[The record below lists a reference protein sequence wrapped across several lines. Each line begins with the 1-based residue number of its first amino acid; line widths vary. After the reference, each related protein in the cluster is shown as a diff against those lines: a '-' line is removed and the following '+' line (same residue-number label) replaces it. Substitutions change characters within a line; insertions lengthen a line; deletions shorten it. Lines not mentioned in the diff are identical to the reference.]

1 MTITMSAF
9 SIAWPEVFLLMA
21 LCIILLLD
29 LWVSKES
36 PLVTYLAT
44 QGALWTTVLLVYGS
58 TFSRDG
64 KVTGL
69 GGMYV
74 VDEVGGVL
82 KISILLVSSLS
93 FAYARK
99 YLREQNMWRGEF
111 FVLGLAGILGM
122 LIMVSGYNL
131 LVLYLGL
138 ELLALSMYALVAMQ
152 RHNARAT
159 EAAMKYFVLGAIAS
173 GLLLYGMSMLYGM
186 SGTLNVVTLSAYFQA
201 QAGLQTNILF
211 LFSLT
216 FIVAGIAFKFGA
228 VPFHMWVPDVYQGAP
243 TAVTLFLGSAPKI
256 AGLALLI
263 RLLAEGLDAG
273 QGSWAQ
279 MLMALGLLSV
289 VLGNLIAIAQTSLK
303 RMFAYSTIAH
313 MGFVL
318 LGVLT
323 GTVEGYSSAIFYVII
338 YVLMSAGGFAILILL
353 GNSGND
359 PDALDCLRGL
369 NERSPWYAFIMLLL
383 LFSMAGIPPTAGFY
397 AKLAIIKVVM
407 GQGYL
412 LVALTMVVMSVIGA
426 FYYLRA
432 IKLMYFDEPEDKTP
446 ISAELDFRVIFSA
459 NGLAML
465 LLGLFPG
472 VLMGICAAAVTA
484 SRL

>member
-1 MTITMSAF
+1 MITMSAF
-9 SIAWPEVFLLMA
+9 SIAWPEVFLLVA
-21 LCIILLLD
+21 LCLILLLD
-29 LWVSKES
+29 LWVAKES
-36 PLVTYLAT
+36 PILTYLAT
-44 QGALWTTVLLVYGS
+44 QVALWTTVLMVYGN
-58 TFSRDG
+58 TFSRDT
-64 KVTGL
+64 KITGL

-99 YLREQNMWRGEF
+99 YLREQGMWRGEF
-111 FVLGLAGILGM
+111 FVLGLSGILGM

-138 ELLALSMYALVAMQ
+138 ELLALSMYALIAMQ
-152 RHNARAT
+152 RDNARAT

-186 SGTLNVVTLSAYFQA
+186 SGSLNLAALHGYLQS
-201 QAGLQTNILF
+201 QAGLHTNLLF

-216 FIVAGIAFKFGA
+216 FIVAGVAFKFGA

-273 QGSWAQ
+273 QSSWAQ
-279 MLMALGLLSV
+279 MLMVLGVLSV
-289 VLGNLIAIAQTSLK
+289 ILGNLIAIAQTSLK

-313 MGFVL
+313 MGFIL
-318 LGVLT
+318 LGVLS
-323 GTVEGYSSAIFYVII
+323 GSNEGYSSAIFYAII
-338 YVLMSAGGFAILILL
+338 YALMSAGGFAILILL
-353 GNSGND
+353 GNRSTD
-359 PDALDCLRGL
+359 PDALDSLRGL
-369 NERSPWYAFIMLLL
+369 NERHPWYAFIMLLL

-412 LVALTMVVMSVIGA
+412 LVALIMVLMSVIGA

-432 IKLMYFDEPEDKTP
+432 IKLMYFDEPLDATP
-446 ISAELDFRVIFSA
+446 ISAEIDFKVLFSV
-459 NGLAML
+459 NGLAMVI
-465 LLGLFPG
+465 LGVFPG
-472 VLMGICAAAVTA
+472 VLMGICAAAVA
-484 SRL
+484 VSEL

>member
-9 SIAWPEVFLLMA
+9 SIALPEVFLLVA

-29 LWVSKES
+29 LWVAKES

-44 QGALWTTVLLVYGS
+44 QVALWTTVLLVYGN

-64 KVTGL
+64 KITGL

-74 VDEVGGVL
+74 IDDVGGVL

-99 YLREQNMWRGEF
+99 YLRAQNMWRGEF
-111 FVLGLAGILGM
+111 FVLGLTGILGM
-122 LIMVSGYNL
+122 LIMVSGYHL

-186 SGTLNVVTLSAYFQA
+186 SGGLGLAALNDYLQT
-201 QAGLQTNILF
+201 QAGLHTNVLF

-263 RLLAEGLDAG
+263 RLLAEGLETG
-273 QGSWAQ
+273 HSSWAQ

-289 VLGNLIAIAQTSLK
+289 ILGNLIAIAQTSLK

-313 MGFVL
+313 MGFIL
-318 LGVLT
+318 LGVLA
-323 GTVEGYSSAIFYVII
+323 GTNDGYSSALFYVII
-338 YVLMSAGGFAILILL
+338 YALMSAGGFAILILL
-353 GNSGND
+353 GNQTHD
-359 PDALDCLRGL
+359 PDGLDSLRGL

-412 LVALTMVVMSVIGA
+412 FVALIMVLMSVVGA

-432 IKLMYFDEPEDKTP
+432 LKLMYFDEPEDKTP
-446 ISAELDFRVIFSA
+446 VTADVDFRIIFSM
-459 NGLAML
+459 NGLAMIV
-465 LLGLFPG
+465 LGVFP
-472 VLMGICAAAVTA
+472 AY
-484 SRL
+484 